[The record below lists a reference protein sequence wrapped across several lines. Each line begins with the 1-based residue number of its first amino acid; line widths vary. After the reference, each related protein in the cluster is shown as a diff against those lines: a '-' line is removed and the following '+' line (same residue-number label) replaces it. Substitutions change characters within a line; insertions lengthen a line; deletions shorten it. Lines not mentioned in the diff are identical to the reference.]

1 MLILGGEA
9 KNQKNVLPYV
19 IYKWSTIVF
28 MTNNYEPIVHSVINV
43 KFKLNDI
50 VNLIQKFR

>member
-9 KNQKNVLPYV
+9 KNRKNVLPYV